1 MKRRILIPVIIMVI
15 LVGAGVWWYFSQPR
29 VAPAESAGVVA
40 SGFIESTDISLSP
53 EIGGRIINLLA
64 NEGDRIKA
72 GDTILT
78 LDDSIQKAQI
88 NQAAAAL
95 SVSQAGLQQALAAQT
110 QASIYVDGTK
120 KAMDHARDVLQNPL
134 EIDLQIAQTQSQLD
148 LAELAV
154 KYNEN
159 ITNFTTRNIP
169 KDQYWTVLYATQYR
183 DGLKMVL
190 ESLKNIKNN
199 PQNLQASLDQ
209 LQTAFQTAQSAATV
223 ADRAVQTAAKQV
235 DQAQASLDLAK
246 VNLSK
251 TVLISPVAGTVS
263 QRNAEVGEFAQ
274 PGVTLLT
281 LSQLE
286 EMTLTVYVPETKIGL
301 VKLGQTASVSVDSY
315 PGQTFKGTVTFISPK
330 AEFTPKNVQTTEER
344 AKTVFAAK
352 IKVPNPEQKLKSG
365 MPADATLAVQ

>member
-1 MKRRILIPVIIMVI
+1 MKRRILIPVIIFVI
-15 LVGAGVWWYFSQPR
+15 LVGGGVWWYFSQPR
-29 VAPAESAGVVA
+29 VAPAEFAGVVA

-53 EIGGRIINLLA
+53 EISGRIINLLA

-72 GDTILT
+72 GDTIVT

-88 NQAAAAL
+88 NQAVAAL
-95 SVSQAGLQQALAAQT
+95 SVSQAGLQQALAAQI
-110 QASIYVDGTK
+110 QANIYVDGTK
-120 KAMDHARDVLQNPL
+120 KAMEHARDVVQNPL
-134 EIDLQIAQTQSQLD
+134 EIDSQIAQTQSQLD

-159 ITNFTTRNIP
+159 ITNFATRNIP
-169 KDQYWTVLYATQYR
+169 KDMYWTVLYATQYR

-199 PQNLQASLDQ
+199 PQNLQSSLDQ

-235 DQAQASLDLAK
+235 DQAQASLDLAR

-251 TVLISPVAGTVS
+251 TVLTSPAAGTVS

-301 VKLGQTASVSVDSY
+301 LKLGQTASVSVDSY

-344 AKTVFAAK
+344 AKTVFATK
-352 IKVPNPEQKLKSG
+352 IKVSNPEQKLKSG